1 MTVRTLTVVVLL
13 AAAPA
18 RAQERLTF
26 GQAIESALARG
37 REVQAAEQ
45 GVEASRARVSGA
57 TARRWPSLHAD
68 ANILYWDKPL
78 RINFGAPDMPGAQA
92 GALTVRD
99 QVTSQVTLTLTQPIS
114 GLLAVNRLVRLERNG
129 VEAARADQVRSRLD
143 TAQRV
148 AEAYLR
154 LLQAKALLA
163 VASKTLTQVDG
174 QLAQAKVLERGGVLG
189 AVDVLRLTSAREN
202 ARGGRL
208 RAETGV
214 TIAAAALAVA
224 LDRPAGAT
232 IEAVDDLPEPPPPLT
247 VTDRQAVE
255 LAGKER
261 PELSA
266 SRERILQARAGRE
279 VALAQLLPNILAV
292 ATYQNTHGQSTFQPI
307 NAWFVGAT
315 LSWDLWDW
323 GHNWS
328 AVKEAESKANQAALG
343 GAILADQIA
352 FDAQRRLLEAHTAY
366 ETIAVARSAL
376 EAAEEAHRI
385 QSVRFAGGA
394 ATTTDVLDAETDV
407 SRARSGYAQSRY
419 DYYLAQAGLARALG
433 RLPRLDGQ
441 FIAGTPG
448 NPGGVPRDNTRIGGT
463 NAR

>member
-1 MTVRTLTVVVLL
+1 MMARTSAVLVML
-13 AAAPA
+13 VAMPA
-18 RAQERLTF
+18 SAQERLTF

-45 GVEASRARVSGA
+45 GVEASEARVSGA

-78 RINFGAPDMPGAQA
+78 QVNFGVPGMPGMEA
-92 GALTVRD
+92 GTLTVRD

-114 GLLAVNRLVRLERNG
+114 GLLAVSRLVRLERNG
-129 VEAARADQVRSRLD
+129 VEAARADQARARLD

-163 VASKTLTQVDG
+163 VASKSLAQVES
-174 QLAQAKVLERGGVLG
+174 QLAQARVLERGGVLG
-189 AVDVLRLTSAREN
+189 TVDVLRLTSAREN
-202 ARGGRL
+202 ARAGRL

-214 TIAAAALAVA
+214 TIAGAALAVA

-232 IEAVDDLPEPPPPLT
+232 VEAVDDLPDPPPPLT
-247 VTDRQAVE
+247 VTDRQAAE
-255 LAGKER
+255 AASKER
-261 PELSA
+261 PELRA
-266 SRERILQARAGRE
+266 SRERTLQARAGRQ
-279 VALAQLLPNILAV
+279 VAIAQLLPNILAV

-328 AVKEAESKANQAALG
+328 AVKEAEGKANQAALG
-343 GAILADQIA
+343 GAMLVDQIA
-352 FDAQRRLLEAHTAY
+352 FDAQRRVLEARTAY
-366 ETIAVARSAL
+366 DTIAVAHSAL
-376 EAAEEAHRI
+376 DAAEEAHRI
-385 QSVRFAGGA
+385 QTVRFAAGA
-394 ATTTDVLDAETDV
+394 ATTTDLLDAETDV

-419 DYYLAQAGLARALG
+419 DYYLAQAALARALG
-433 RLPRLDGQ
+433 RLP
-441 FIAGTPG
+441 
-448 NPGGVPRDNTRIGGT
+448 GVDNTRTGGP